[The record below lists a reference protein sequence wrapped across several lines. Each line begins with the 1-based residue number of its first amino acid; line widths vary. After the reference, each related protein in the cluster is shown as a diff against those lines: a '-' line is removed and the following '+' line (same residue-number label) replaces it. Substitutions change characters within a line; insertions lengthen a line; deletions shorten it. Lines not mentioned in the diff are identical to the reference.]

1 MKAACWGVDN
11 NVYAVRDWCTTAAT
25 IDTANDSFM
34 FNPLMQNYNTNANS
48 YDAVNGT
55 LAAAKGTP
63 AFGEANSVAITS
75 TQRKTKAVAHI
86 DLWFSDWRNA
96 ALAAELVYVGDEGN
110 KPNDWGTNTTIGSA
124 ETAQASKVA
133 ILGSAT
139 KNKVAAQR
147 WEALAQEENSAADD
161 DLQRAQELLV
171 DLVADIAPAARAEA
185 AAQMALDTAVQEQM
199 VRTAA
204 SAALGDSAVAA
215 DVAQNIAAVP
225 ATGARAVLAAALATK
240 ESVEAQQA
248 FHDAREQWA
257 LDNFTPVKDLYD
269 GLVAEQDK
277 LDLQVEAAEEAF
289 DRARD
294 ACKVEGFERAQK
306 ARVEAAAV
314 AEARV
319 QKVKDTK
326 AAYDALAAFPEDG
339 SAGTLCHVPKVGA
352 DEPAQ
357 ARTACLD
364 GEPEKPLCCGAA
376 QRFLKD
382 GTKLSIETC
391 QPADSTTYTYYPA
404 LPADAV
410 VAPTPETWRFQCIS
424 AAQKLAAAATAAL
437 AAGYMMA

>member
-1 MKAACWGVDN
+1 
-11 NVYAVRDWCTTAAT
+11 
-25 IDTANDSFM
+25 M

-364 GEPEKPLCCGAA
+364 GEPEKL
-376 QRFLKD
+376 L
-382 GTKLSIETC
+382 
-391 QPADSTTYTYYPA
+391 
-404 LPADAV
+404 
-410 VAPTPETWRFQCIS
+410 
-424 AAQKLAAAATAAL
+424 
-437 AAGYMMA
+437 